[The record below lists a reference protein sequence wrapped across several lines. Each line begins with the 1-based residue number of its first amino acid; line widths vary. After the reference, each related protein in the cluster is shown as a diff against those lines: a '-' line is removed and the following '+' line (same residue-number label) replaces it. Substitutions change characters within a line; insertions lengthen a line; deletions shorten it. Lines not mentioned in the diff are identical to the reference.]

1 MENNYDIVPIIP
13 VCTQMHIYSFLVSLQ
28 TGTKAYIYAIG
39 KEALG
44 KYLCT
49 VGLEYIQNFYVI

>member
-1 MENNYDIVPIIP
+1 
-13 VCTQMHIYSFLVSLQ
+13 MHIYSFLVSLK
-28 TGTKAYIYAIG
+28 TGTKAYMYAIG